1 MKKLIGAL
9 TALVLAAPAVH
20 ASGLPSPVPAARAA
34 EVNVFAGGG
43 TQLTNG
49 YFFPGTT
56 IYNDGELVGV
66 PMEVPQGSD
75 LRFVNLDHFVVAG
88 GAHKITSFKRVKRG
102 GRMVPLFSSKLIDGP
117 GEALVITSHL
127 KPGVYAY
134 YCPVHNGMLG
144 QIEVK

>member
-1 MKKLIGAL
+1 MRKLIGAL
-9 TALVLAAPAVH
+9 TALVLAASAANASALPNPA
-20 ASGLPSPVPAARAA
+20 PAAA

-56 IYNDGELVGV
+56 VSNDGELVGV
-66 PMEVPQGSD
+66 PLEVPQGSD
-75 LRFVNLDHFVVAG
+75 LKFVNLDHFVVAG
-88 GAHKITSFKRVKRG
+88 GSHKITSFKRVKRG
-102 GRMVPLFSSKLIDGP
+102 GRLVPLFSSKLISGP
-117 GEALVITSHL
+117 AETLVITSHL